1 LLIFIDEF
9 RRRYDAILE
18 FRDEATSPSKIFE
31 RSVALDRSVENRND
45 KNVLKKEESSEM
57 PYGNSPITSS
67 KISGETPVK
76 PEVAIQAV
84 DETLWALIE
93 LLVENKLIDP
103 DHLATKIEQI
113 VERGIQNSGPETLR
127 GDQQR
132 LAVDDTL
139 RRVRDGL
146 PPPIK

>member
-1 LLIFIDEF
+1 
-9 RRRYDAILE
+9 
-18 FRDEATSPSKIFE
+18 
-31 RSVALDRSVENRND
+31 
-45 KNVLKKEESSEM
+45 M

-67 KISGETPVK
+67 KISSATPVE
-76 PEVAIQAV
+76 PEVAIHAV

-93 LLVENKLIDP
+93 LLVENKVIDP

-113 VERGIQNSGPETLR
+113 VERGVQNGALDTRL

-132 LAVDDTL
+132 LAVGDAL

>member
-1 LLIFIDEF
+1 
-9 RRRYDAILE
+9 
-18 FRDEATSPSKIFE
+18 
-31 RSVALDRSVENRND
+31 
-45 KNVLKKEESSEM
+45 M

-67 KISGETPVK
+67 KISSERPD
-76 PEVAIQAV
+76 VAIQAV

-93 LLVENKLIDP
+93 LLVDNKVIDP

-113 VERGIQNSGPETLR
+113 AERGVQN
-127 GDQQR
+127 GDPDTRLEVQQR
-132 LAVDDTL
+132 LAVGDAL

>member
-1 LLIFIDEF
+1 
-9 RRRYDAILE
+9 
-18 FRDEATSPSKIFE
+18 
-31 RSVALDRSVENRND
+31 
-45 KNVLKKEESSEM
+45 M

-67 KISGETPVK
+67 KISSETPVK
-76 PEVAIQAV
+76 TEVAIQAV

-93 LLVENKLIDP
+93 LLVENKVIDP

-113 VERGIQNSGPETLR
+113 VERGVQNGGPDTRL

-132 LAVDDTL
+132 LAVDDAL

>member
-1 LLIFIDEF
+1 
-9 RRRYDAILE
+9 
-18 FRDEATSPSKIFE
+18 
-31 RSVALDRSVENRND
+31 
-45 KNVLKKEESSEM
+45 M
-57 PYGNSPITSS
+57 PHGNSPITSS
-67 KISGETPVK
+67 KISSETLVK

-113 VERGIQNSGPETLR
+113 VERGIQNGGPETRL

-132 LAVDDTL
+132 LAVADAL

>member
-1 LLIFIDEF
+1 M
-9 RRRYDAILE
+9 A
-18 FRDEATSPSKIFE
+18 
-31 RSVALDRSVENRND
+31 
-45 KNVLKKEESSEM
+45 
-57 PYGNSPITSS
+57 YGNSPITSPKTS
-67 KISGETPVK
+67 SETPVK
-76 PEVAIQAV
+76 PEVAVQAV

-93 LLVENKLIDP
+93 LLVENKVIDP

-113 VERGIQNSGPETLR
+113 VERGGRNGGPDTRL

-132 LAVDDTL
+132 LAVDDAL